1 MSRAHRG
8 YVKHP
13 ALLIAAA
20 FITLPAFAA
29 TDVVTNLSDSGV
41 SGDGSL
47 RGEILAAA
55 AGDTIVFAPG
65 LTGTIT
71 LLTGTASLKF
81 SGNCGL
87 IIAKNLTI
95 SGPGASI
102 LAVSGNHDGAV
113 GWCFVSVPSQ
123 PFPD

>member
-8 YVKHP
+8 YVKHA

-29 TDVVTNLSDSGV
+29 TDVVTNLSDTGV

-81 SGNCGL
+81 SGNC
-87 IIAKNLTI
+87 AHHREKPDHQR
-95 SGPGASI
+95 SGCLHSRGERERRW
-102 LAVSGNHDGAV
+102 SGRIGV
-113 GWCFVSVPSQ
+113 LYW
-123 PFPD
+123 